1 MTATSAPRIAA
12 VRFHKVGKLYHFD
25 VSAHPELNPADFV
38 IVETSRGRQLGQIAA
53 FVHPEE
59 ANMRRL
65 KPIKRPAM
73 ARDLLMKQ
81 LWEAKED
88 EALEI
93 CQRVGAYLTREKGV
107 KFVQA
112 KYNYDG
118 SLLALLYTSEE
129 PNIDT
134 GRLRRRL
141 EQEFN
146 TRIEVR
152 RIGTRDAAKLLGEYG
167 ACGAERCC
175 STHLAEFCPISI
187 RMAKAQGV
195 SLNPSEITGMC
206 GRLRCCLLY
215 EHEQYV
221 EALETLPRR
230 NRRLGTPHGEGKVIE
245 VNALK
250 QTVTV
255 DVDGSRHEVHKDDL
269 MSVEE
274 WRAQQEEAAR
284 HARDEA
290 ARISSERAARGSSRP
305 RKRPPVQQQR
315 KAGTSRSAPKKKR
328 PRKRRSRGSDR
339 SSGEKQGS

>member
-25 VSAHPELNPADFV
+25 VSAHPELTPADFV
-38 IVETSRGRQLGQIAA
+38 IVETSRGRQLGQIAE
-53 FVHPEE
+53 FVRPED
-59 ANMRRL
+59 ADMRRL

-107 KFVQA
+107 KFVKA
-112 KYNYDG
+112 RYNYDG
-118 SLLALLYTSEE
+118 SLLALLFTSEE

-175 STHLAEFCPISI
+175 STHLAEFFPISI

-221 EALETLPRR
+221 EALEKLPRR
-230 NRRLGTPHGEGKVIE
+230 NRRIGTPHGEGKIIE

-255 DVDGSRHEVHKDDL
+255 DVDGNRHEVHRDDL

-284 HARDEA
+284 RSRDEA
-290 ARISSERAARGSSRP
+290 ARTSRRHTSQSSRP
-305 RKRPPVQQQR
+305 RKRPSGQQQR
-315 KAGTSRSAPKKKR
+315 KTGSSRSAPKKKR
-328 PRKRRSRGSDR
+328 PRKRRPRGSDR
-339 SSGEKQGS
+339 SSGGKQSS